1 MEQDYTSKMTT
12 GITYRFSHNNL
23 HIRLEND
30 FDQPQANAV
39 IDLLRCNHNK
49 CKRIFID
56 VRRIV
61 QAHPLAIN
69 ALKSL
74 LLHNGPYPEQVH
86 FKGKNG
92 FGMAVSGNRVLLL
105 PEQPPHNKTAHEPH
119 EKHVCRGNCAR
130 CRCGRHK
137 HAH

>member
-1 MEQDYTSKMTT
+1 MEQNCTSKEDT
-12 GITYRFSHNNL
+12 GITFRFSHENL
-23 HIRLEND
+23 HIRVENN

-39 IDLLRCNHNK
+39 IDLLRCNHKK

-56 VRRIV
+56 VRRVI
-61 QAHPLAIN
+61 QTHSLAVD

-74 LLHNGPYPEQVH
+74 LQHNGPCPEQVH
-86 FKGKNG
+86 FKGKTG

-105 PEQPPHNKTAHEPH
+105 PEKPPRDASAHEPH
-119 EKHVCRGNCAR
+119 EKHVCRGNCAQ